1 MSRKLKENALVGGG
15 WEIAVKMTKVEPVER
30 YCKVIR
36 MIRFCVGFCGN
47 DVADP
52 NFRMW
57 WLTYTVIGAI
67 GFFFACTGYT
77 IYVGVVINGDLT
89 VILQA
94 FAMVGSAVQG
104 LTKLLVT
111 ANMAC
116 QMRDIQNTYEKIYR
130 EYGSKGGEYV
140 NCLERRIRT
149 TWQLIIGF
157 MLMYIILLGLIIAFP
172 IFYLLIWN
180 EKVLVMQFL
189 MPLIDHTTDGGHLL
203 LTAVHVALITFGGFG
218 NYGGDMYLFLF
229 VTHVP
234 LVKDIFCVKLKEFNE
249 VVEKR
254 KDFPRMRSMLVD
266 LFTWHQ
272 LYSSILQTTK
282 RIYSIVLFV
291 QLSTTCVSLLCTI
304 SCIFIKAWPAAPL
317 YLLYAAIILYTFCG
331 LGTLVENSNED
342 FLSVIYTNCLWY
354 ELPVK
359 EEKLIIM
366 MIAKAQKEVC
376 LTAADMAPLSMNT
389 ALQLTKGIYSFSMM
403 LMNYLGK
410 DK

>member
-1 MSRKLKENALVGGG
+1 MAQEMSWPCLVRMAKL
-15 WEIAVKMTKVEPVER
+15 EPVAR
-30 YCKVIR
+30 YCQVIR
-36 MIRFCVGFCGN
+36 VIRFCVGFCGN

-52 NFRMW
+52 NFKMW

-67 GFFFACTGYT
+67 FFFFACTGYT
-77 IYVGVVINGDLT
+77 IYVGVVVNGDLT

-111 ANMAC
+111 ANMAP
-116 QMRDIQNTYEKIYR
+116 QMRQMTDTYEEIYR
-130 EYGSKGGEYV
+130 EYGAKGGEYAK
-140 NCLERRIRT
+140 CLEQRIRT
-149 TWQLIIGF
+149 TWKLFIGF
-157 MLMYIILLGLIIAFP
+157 MILYIILLGLIICFP
-172 IFYLLIWN
+172 IFYLLVWN
-180 EKVLVMQFL
+180 KKVLVMQFL

-203 LTAVHVALITFGGFG
+203 LTAVHVALIIFGGFG

-234 LVKDIFCVKLKEFNE
+234 LIKDIFCVKLTEFNE
-249 VVEKR
+249 VVVKADEYPKIR
-254 KDFPRMRSMLVD
+254 AMLCD
-266 LFTWHQ
+266 LLTWHQ
-272 LYSSILQTTK
+272 LYSSLLQLTK
-282 RIYSIVLFV
+282 EIYSIVLFV

-304 SCIFIKAWPAAPL
+304 SCIFMKAWPAAPL
-317 YLLYAAIILYTFCG
+317 YLTYAAIILYTFCG
-331 LGTLVENSNED
+331 LGTLVENSNEE
-342 FLSVIYTNCLWY
+342 FLEVIYSNCLWY
-354 ELPVK
+354 ELPVR
-359 EEKLIIM
+359 EEKLIIL

-410 DK
+410 DN

>member
-1 MSRKLKENALVGGG
+1 MAK
-15 WEIAVKMTKVEPVER
+15 IEPVER
-30 YCKVIR
+30 YRKVIR

-57 WLTYTVIGAI
+57 WLTYSVIGAI
-67 GFFFACTGYT
+67 FFFFACTVYT

-94 FAMVGSAVQG
+94 FAMVGSGFQG

-111 ANMAC
+111 ANMASE
-116 QMRDIQNTYEKIYR
+116 MRGIQNTYENIYS
-130 EYGSKGGEYV
+130 EYGPKGGEYAK
-140 NCLERRIRT
+140 CLESRIRI

-157 MLMYIILLGLIIAFP
+157 MIGYIILLGLIVGFP
-172 IFYLLIWN
+172 IFYLVVLH
-180 EKVLVMQFL
+180 EKVLVMQFM
-189 MPLIDHTTDGGHLL
+189 MPLLDHTTDRGHLV
-203 LTAVHVALITFGGFG
+203 LTAIHVGFIVFGGLG
-218 NYGGDMYLFLF
+218 NYGGDMYFFLF

-234 LVKDIFCVKLKEFNE
+234 LIKNIFSLKLEEFNE
-249 VVEKR
+249 VVVKR
-254 KDFPRMRSMLVD
+254 NEFPRMRAMLCD
-266 LFTWHQ
+266 LLTWHQ

-282 RIYSIVLFV
+282 KIYSIVLFV
-291 QLSTTCVSLLCTI
+291 QLSTTCVGLLCTI

-317 YLLYAAIILYTFCG
+317 YLIYAAITLYTFCG
-331 LGTLVENSNED
+331 LGTLVENSNEE

-359 EEKLIIM
+359 EEKLIIL

-410 DK
+410 DN

>member
-1 MSRKLKENALVGGG
+1 MAK
-15 WEIAVKMTKVEPVER
+15 IEPVER
-30 YCKVIR
+30 YRKVIR

-57 WLTYTVIGAI
+57 WLTYSIIAAI
-67 GFFFACTGYT
+67 FFFFACTGYT

-94 FAMVGSAVQG
+94 FAMTGSGIQG

-111 ANMAC
+111 ANMASE
-116 QMRDIQNTYEKIYR
+116 MREISNTYENIYS
-130 EYGSKGGEYV
+130 EYGPKGGEYAK
-140 NCLERRIRT
+140 CLESRIRI
-149 TWQLIIGF
+149 TWKLIIGF
-157 MLMYIILLGLIIAFP
+157 MIGYIIILGVIVAFP
-172 IFYLLIWN
+172 IFYLVVLH

-189 MPLIDHTTDGGHLL
+189 VPLVDHTTDKGHLV
-203 LTAVHVALITFGGFG
+203 LTAIHVAFIVFGGFG
-218 NYGGDMYLFLF
+218 NYGGDMYFFLF
-229 VTHVP
+229 VTHAP
-234 LVKDIFCVKLKEFNE
+234 LIKNIFSLKLEDFNE
-249 VVEKR
+249 VVLKR
-254 KDFPRMRSMLVD
+254 NEFPRVRAMLCD
-266 LFTWHQ
+266 LLTWHQ

-282 RIYSIVLFV
+282 KIYSIVLFV
-291 QLSTTCVSLLCTI
+291 QLSTTCVGLLCTI

-317 YLLYAAIILYTFCG
+317 YLIYAAITLYTFCG
-331 LGTLVENSNED
+331 LGTLVENSNEE
-342 FLSVIYTNCLWY
+342 FLSVIYTNCMWY

-359 EEKLIIM
+359 EEKLIIL

-376 LTAADMAPLSMNT
+376 LTAAEMAPLSMNT

-410 DK
+410 DS